1 MQKFIISPLFLLSF
15 SPLLQAQPETPET
28 TLSPITVTA
37 TRTEKES
44 NLVSTTVIKRADIER
59 LQVNS
64 VEEALRGIAGINI
77 SNNGGLG
84 KTTSVFMRGTNS
96 DHVLVLID
104 DVRVGSATLGTTP
117 FENLPISEI
126 DSIEVVRGAK
136 SSLYGSEALGGVIHI
151 HTRSGANKKFKP
163 VFSVSAGSH
172 DHYRYS
178 AGMSGTVA
186 DSWYNLNVTQ
196 EQTQGFNAT
205 SNTTALDHDGYN
217 NHSGSVRIGHKFS
230 DNLLVEGHA
239 LIANGYNEFDG
250 SYQNQSNFNQQVF
263 GGQVKFK
270 ATDFWN
276 FTFKAGDSLDLSK
289 NKLNSVYKSYFNTER
304 FSLSA
309 QNDFTLAEHHLLSVG
324 YDFLSDNVKSSD
336 TYDKSQRNN
345 HAGFVQYQGQLDDHQ
360 LTLGGRLDHNQQ
372 FGDHTTWNVAYGY
385 HFLDA
390 FNLSASYSTAY
401 KAPTFNQL
409 YYPNFGNA
417 NLVPERSKNYEVGIN
432 GKHDWGQWAVNF
444 YQIDIKDLII
454 YDPNNNYL
462 PSNISAARIRG
473 MDATASTQ
481 LLGFNLQGNLT
492 LLSPENRGDR
502 GTAANAGKILPR
514 RAQETFRLD
523 IDKRID
529 DFSAGASFRA
539 EGRRFDDPGNKQR
552 IAGFAT
558 LDLRAE
564 YTLLKQLTLQAK
576 VNNLLNKQYQTVK
589 GYNTDDLNVF
599 FTLRYTPD
607 I

>member
-15 SPLLQAQPETPET
+15 SPLIQAQQEIPET

-178 AGMSGTVA
+178 AGLSGTVA

-205 SNTTALDHDGYN
+205 SNTKELDHDGYD
-217 NHSGSVRIGHKFS
+217 NHSGSVRVGHKFS
-230 DNLLVEGHA
+230 DRLLLEGHA

-276 FTFKAGDSLDLSK
+276 FTFKAGDSLDLTK

-345 HAGFVQYQGQLDDHQ
+345 HAGFAQYQGQLDDHQ

-372 FGDHTTWNVAYGY
+372 FGDHTTWNAAYGY

-417 NLVPERSKNYEVGIN
+417 SLMPERSKNYEVGIN

-454 YDPNNNYL
+454 FDPNNNYL

-523 IDKRID
+523 IDKRIA

-539 EGRRFDDPGNKQR
+539 EGRRFDDPGNQQR
-552 IAGFAT
+552 LAGFAT

-564 YTLLKQLTLQAK
+564 YTLLNQLTLQAK